1 MIYINNAIIMIFL
14 SGGSSQRRSKSP
26 RMRSKTLSAAALVL
40 LASACSAAGTN
51 STVPSA
57 NAAPVNASSGI
68 ADVNSAGQIARPE
81 IVSNGVQPDVDAT
94 SVLKTLTTQ
103 TEIGSTVDT
112 TNGDQTPSGISY
124 ISKSPYGGGKF
135 KKGDLVVCNYA
146 DKNGVMGN
154 GTTEEVLVAK
164 AGSKPVHL
172 IASPDL
178 KGCAGLGAEP
188 LYGYIY
194 APASTAKDVASV
206 SPQGKIFQKIS
217 GSGLTQP
224 YGGTFVDIGV
234 SYPPG
239 PGFWAGD
246 ATTGTVNRIDLGT
259 EQKKPPVTAVI
270 QGFKVNKGKPGSVL
284 GPTSLGF
291 YQKNAFSD
299 GTLYVIDG
307 ASNILYSFTNVYNNY
322 FGAGSVKI
330 GSTGKTFTGPQ
341 AKSAKVVL
349 SGTPLSGS
357 IALTTLANGNVIVA
371 NGTTNELIEVESTG
385 KVLATKVVDTG
396 TGGAIRSIT
405 AVGTSD
411 TNTVLYFTDSNSNTV
426 QELSK

>member
-1 MIYINNAIIMIFL
+1 M
-14 SGGSSQRRSKSP
+14 
-26 RMRSKTLSAAALVL
+26 
-40 LASACSAAGTN
+40 
-51 STVPSA
+51 
-57 NAAPVNASSGI
+57 
-68 ADVNSAGQIARPE
+68 
-81 IVSNGVQPDVDAT
+81 VSNGVQPDVDAT
-94 SVLKTLTTQ
+94 SILKTLTKQTQ
-103 TEIGSTVDT
+103 IGSTVDT
-112 TNGDQTPSGISY
+112 TNGDQTPAGITY
-124 ISKSPYGGGKF
+124 ISQSPYGGGKF

-172 IASPDL
+172 IASTDL
-178 KGCAGLGAEP
+178 KGCAGLAAEP
-188 LYGYIY
+188 LYGYLY
-194 APASTAKDVASV
+194 GPGSTAKDVASV
-206 SPQGKIFQKIS
+206 SPQGKIFQKIT

-239 PGFWAGD
+239 PGFWVGD
-246 ATTGTVNRIDLGT
+246 ATTGSVNRIDLGT
-259 EQKKPPVTAVI
+259 QQKNPPVTAVI
-270 QGFKVNKGKPGSVL
+270 TGFKVNKGKPGSVL
-284 GPTSLGF
+284 GPTGLGF

-307 ASNILYSFTNVYNNY
+307 SSNILYSFANVYNN
-322 FGAGSVKI
+322 FFAAGSVKI
-330 GSTGKTFTGPQ
+330 GSNGKTFTGPK

-349 SGTPLSGS
+349 SGAPLSGAIS
-357 IALTTLANGNVIVA
+357 LTPLPNGNVIVA
-371 NGTTNELIEVESTG
+371 NGKTNELIEVESTG

-411 TNTVLYFTDSNSNTV
+411 ANTVLYFTDSNSNTV

>member
-1 MIYINNAIIMIFL
+1 
-14 SGGSSQRRSKSP
+14 
-26 RMRSKTLSAAALVL
+26 MRSTTLSAAALVL

-57 NAAPVNASSGI
+57 NAGAE
-68 ADVNSAGQIARPE
+68 QIASLGP
-81 IVSNGVQPDVDAT
+81 VSNGVQPNVDGT
-94 SVLKTLTTQ
+94 SVLKTLTKQ

-112 TNGDQTPSGISY
+112 TNGDQTPSGITY
-124 ISKSPYGGGKF
+124 ISRSPYGGGKY

-146 DKNGVMGN
+146 DKNGAMGN
-154 GTTEEVLVAK
+154 GTTEEVLLAK

-178 KGCAGLGAEP
+178 KGCAGVAAEP
-188 LYGYIY
+188 VYGYLY
-194 APASTAKDVASV
+194 APGSAAKDVAST

-224 YGGTFVDIGV
+224 YGGTFVDLNL

-239 PGFWAGD
+239 AGFWVGD

-259 EQKKPPVTAVI
+259 QSGKPQVTPVI

-284 GPTSLGF
+284 GPTALGF
-291 YQKNAFSD
+291 WQPNIFAD
-299 GTLYVIDG
+299 GNLYVVDG
-307 ASNILYSFTNVYNNY
+307 ASNILYSFAKVYNNY
-322 FGAGSVKI
+322 YGSPSVKI
-330 GSTGKTFTGPQ
+330 GATGKTFTGPQ

-349 SGTPLSGS
+349 SGKPLSGS
-357 IALTTLANGNVIVA
+357 IALTTLPNGNVIVA
-371 NGTTNELIEVESTG
+371 NGKTNELIEVETTG

-396 TGGAIRSIT
+396 AGGAIRSIT
-405 AVGTSD
+405 AAGTSD
-411 TNTVLYFTDSNSNTV
+411 KNTVLYFTDSNSNTV

>member
-1 MIYINNAIIMIFL
+1 
-14 SGGSSQRRSKSP
+14 
-26 RMRSKTLSAAALVL
+26 MRSKTLSAAALVL

-57 NAAPVNASSGI
+57 NAG
-68 ADVNSAGQIARPE
+68 AGQVASLGQT
-81 IVSNGVQPDVDAT
+81 SNDVQPNVDGT
-94 SVLKTLTTQ
+94 SVLKTLTKQTQ
-103 TEIGSTVDT
+103 IGSTVDPS
-112 TNGDQTPSGISY
+112 NGDTVPSGITY
-124 ISKSPYGGGKF
+124 ISQAPYGGGKI

-164 AGSKPVHL
+164 AGSKPVSL

-178 KGCAGLGAEP
+178 KGCAGVGAEP
-188 LYGYIY
+188 TYDYLYATG
-194 APASTAKDVASV
+194 STAKDVASV
-206 SPQGKIFQKIS
+206 SPQGKLFQKIS

-234 SYPPG
+234 SYSPG
-239 PGFWAGD
+239 AGFWVGD

-259 EQKKPPVTAVI
+259 MQKKPPVTPVI

-284 GPTSLGF
+284 GPTALGEW
-291 YQKNAFSD
+291 QPGPFSSNT
-299 GTLYVIDG
+299 TLYVVDG
-307 ASNILYSFTNVYNNY
+307 ASNILYSFAKVYNFY
-322 FGAGSVKI
+322 YGSPSVKI
-330 GSTGKTFTGPQ
+330 GPTGKTFTGPQ
-341 AKSAKVVL
+341 AKSAKVLL
-349 SGTPLSGS
+349 SGAPLNGS
-357 IALTTLANGNVIVA
+357 IALTTLPNGNVIVA
-371 NGTTNELIEVESTG
+371 NGKTNELIEVESTG

-411 TNTVLYFTDSNSNTV
+411 KNTVLYFTDSNSNTV
-426 QELSK
+426 QELSS